1 MVKEKLCMQPL
12 EKTCMDKSLFGIGW
26 LNDGLKFS
34 YLKSRKGSILLLQQ
48 KSSHNI
54 ARTQIYFIFGLAS
67 KCMWTVSS
75 LQNKKDL
82 CGQSYKASKIVIY
95 DSRVVPDWKLL
106 HITTLES

>member
-12 EKTCMDKSLFGIGW
+12 EKTCMVKSIFGIGW

-54 ARTQIYFIFGLAS
+54 ARTQIYYFVSTYYLLITNKLA
-67 KCMWTVSS
+67 WAHVVSNTTFRHFCQS
-75 LQNKKDL
+75 RWIYKLIINKD
-82 CGQSYKASKIVIY
+82 KI
-95 DSRVVPDWKLL
+95 
-106 HITTLES
+106 